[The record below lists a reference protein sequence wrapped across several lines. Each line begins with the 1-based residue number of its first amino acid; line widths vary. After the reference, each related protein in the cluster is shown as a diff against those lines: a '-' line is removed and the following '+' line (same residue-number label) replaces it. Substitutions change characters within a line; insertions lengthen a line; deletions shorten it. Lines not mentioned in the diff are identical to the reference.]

1 MFYKLFKNVRNEF
14 KKMMMKRLILLL
26 TVALPLLFTGC
37 KKALDNRLDTN
48 LTPDQVFV
56 NFDRIKSFG
65 LGVYNYIPTGYNRIG
80 GAFLAGATDDAEHTF
95 IGSSIQDFN
104 FGFWSP
110 FSNPEASYDSFYDG
124 VRSANLFLE
133 KTGDF
138 KQIIARDTFT
148 VEGKK
153 IYARNVA
160 DLGWLRQEVRF
171 IRAYIYFELIKRYGG
186 VPLVTKTL
194 QLNEG
199 KGIPRSSYNEVVT
212 FISNECDAVQDSV
225 RIEWLGYS
233 DTETGRITKG
243 TVLALKSRLL
253 LYAASPLNNPDNDV
267 QKWQLAAKAAHDV
280 IAMNKYVLFNNYQNL
295 FLTPNSFRSS
305 EVILSRR
312 YGNTNGP
319 ERANFPIGTPGGQ
332 SGTTP
337 SQNLVDNYE
346 KLPGWNASD
355 PYNLRDPRLNA
366 TVVVNNSNWNNRT
379 IQAYTGGTDGSGV
392 ERASKTG
399 YYLKKF
405 LSNPLDLTNNQN
417 TVHAWILFRYGEI
430 LLNYAES
437 MNEAY
442 GPDADPVAYG
452 LTARQAINQLR
463 ARPGVTMPPIT
474 AVGQVE
480 MREKIRVERRV
491 ELAYEE
497 HRFWD
502 VRRWKI
508 AESTLGAPLAGAQIT
523 KNADGSFSYASKEV
537 EKRTFDPK
545 MYLYPIPQVE
555 INKSNGVIKQNP
567 GW

>member
-1 MFYKLFKNVRNEF
+1 MR
-14 KKMMMKRLILLL
+14 RLILLL
-26 TVALPLLFTGC
+26 TIALPFLFNGC
-37 KKALDNRLDTN
+37 KKILDNRLDTN

-65 LGVYNYIPTGYNRIG
+65 LGVYNYMPGGYNRVG
-80 GAFLAGATDDAEHTF
+80 GAFLAGATDDAEHTA
-95 IGSSIQDFN
+95 INSSIQNFN
-104 FGFWSP
+104 FGFWNQ
-110 FSNPEASYDSFYDG
+110 FSNPEASYDSYYDG
-124 VRSANLFLE
+124 IRGANLFLE
-133 KTGDF
+133 KTGNF

-148 VEGKK
+148 VEGKRT
-153 IYARNVA
+153 YARNVD
-160 DLGWLRQEVRF
+160 DLSWLRNEVRF
-171 IRAYIYFELIKRYGG
+171 IRAYIYAELIKRYGA

-199 KGIPRSSYNEVVT
+199 NDIPRTPYDDLVT
-212 FISNECDAVQDSV
+212 FIGNECDAVKDSV
-225 RIEWLGYS
+225 RIEWTGYS

-243 TVLALKSRLL
+243 TVLALKCRVL
-253 LYAASPLNNPDNDV
+253 LYAASPLNNPANDL
-267 QKWQLAAKAAHDV
+267 QKWKAAAQAAYDV
-280 IAMNKYVLFNNYQNL
+280 IAMNKYSLFNNYQNL
-295 FLTPNSFRSS
+295 FLTPNSFRSA

-312 YGNTNGP
+312 YGSTNGP
-319 ERANFPIGTPGGQ
+319 EFANFPIGTPGGQ
-332 SGTTP
+332 SGTAP
-337 SQNLVDNYE
+337 SQNLVDSYE
-346 KLPGWNASD
+346 KLPGWNALN

-379 IQAYTGGTDGSGV
+379 IQSYVGGTDGPGV

-405 LSNPLDLTNNQN
+405 LSNPLDLTNNQT

-430 LLNYAES
+430 LLNYAEA

-442 GPDADPVAYG
+442 GPDNAATFG

-463 ARPGVTMPPIT
+463 SRPGVAMPPVI
-474 AVGQVE
+474 AAGQLE
-480 MREKIRVERRV
+480 MQEKIRNERRV

-508 AESTLGAPLAGAQIT
+508 AESTLGAPLLGIQIV
-523 KNADGSFSYASKEV
+523 KNTDGSFGYTTKEV
-537 EKRTFDPK
+537 EKRVFDQK
-545 MYLYPIPQVE
+545 MYLYPIPQIE

>member
-1 MFYKLFKNVRNEF
+1 MI
-14 KKMMMKRLILLL
+14 MKRLIFFIAI
-26 TVALPLLFTGC
+26 ALPFVFTGC

-65 LGVYNYIPTGYNRIG
+65 LGVYNYIPTGYNRID
-80 GAFLAGATDDAEHTF
+80 GAFLAGATDDAEHTY

-104 FGFWSP
+104 LGFWGP
-110 FSNPEASYDSFYDG
+110 FSNPEASYNSFYDG

-133 KTGDF
+133 KTGNY

-148 VEGKK
+148 VDGKK

-171 IRAYIYFELIKRYGG
+171 IRAYIYFEMIKRYGG
-186 VPLVTKTL
+186 VPLVTRSL

-199 KGIPRSSYNEVVT
+199 KDIPRSSYNDLVT
-212 FISNECDAVQDSV
+212 FISNECDAVKDSV
-225 RIEWLGYS
+225 RIEWAGYS
-233 DTETGRITKG
+233 DNETGRITKG

-253 LYAASPLNNPDNDV
+253 LYAASPLNNPGNDL
-267 QKWQLAAKAAHDV
+267 QKWQAAAEAAHDV
-280 IAMNKYVLFNNYQNL
+280 IAMNKYSLFNNYQNL

-319 ERANFPIGTPGGQ
+319 ERANYPIGTPGGQ

-337 SQNLVDNYE
+337 SQNLVDSYE
-346 KLPGWNASD
+346 KLPGWD
-355 PYNLRDPRLNA
+355 PANPYQLRDPRLNA
-366 TVVVNNSNWNNRT
+366 TVVVNNSTWNGRT
-379 IQAYTGGTDGSGV
+379 IQAYIGGTDGKGV

-405 LSNPLDLTNNQN
+405 LSDPLDLVNNQT

-430 LLNYAES
+430 LLNYAEA

-442 GPDADPVAYG
+442 GPDADPAGYG
-452 LTARQAINQLR
+452 LTARDAINQLR
-463 ARPGVTMPPIT
+463 ARPSVNMPPVI
-474 AVGQVE
+474 AAGQAE
-480 MREKIRVERRV
+480 MRGKIRNERRV

-508 AESTLGAPLAGAQIT
+508 AESTLGAPLLGEQIT
-523 KNADGSFSYASKEV
+523 KNSNGSFSYATKEV
-537 EKRTFDPK
+537 EKRVFEPK